1 MGQDDDALL
10 VPIYV
15 GAISSK
21 YVGEDRV
28 SPVGGLMNQSLD
40 VNSPVSAKLGTWTFS
55 EAVNVYIYIMI
66 YVYNKYCVY
75 IMIYYK

>member
-1 MGQDDDALL
+1 MDVDWWSFDFKVSITNAFHPYNVGQDDDALL

-28 SPVGGLMNQSLD
+28 SPKRRFDEPKFGR
-40 VNSPVSAKLGTWTFS
+40 
-55 EAVNVYIYIMI
+55 
-66 YVYNKYCVY
+66 
-75 IMIYYK
+75 